1 MFDFDEKTIDE
12 IPVVVLDTETTGLH
26 TSLGHRV
33 VEIGAVRLENGKQV
47 GEFQTMLNP
56 GRPIEPR
63 ASEITGIVNADL
75 VDAPEFSAVADDLN
89 TFLDGALLVAHN
101 ATFDADFMGN
111 EFNLIGRSL
120 ENPWLCTLR
129 LARNYFHFGRNGL
142 GHIAAKLNIPMAR
155 AHRALNDVIVTAEV
169 FRRMSRE
176 LVAKQ
181 KFKTVGDLLYA
192 QKGAIYS
199 PSRENVQLPP
209 LLADALSAQKDVK
222 IRYVS
227 QVGTINSRRI
237 TPRYATQNGGV
248 TYLIAFCHLRQEQR
262 TFRLDRI
269 MGAEPVGKN

>member
-26 TSLGHRV
+26 TTLGHRV
-33 VEIGAVRLENGKQV
+33 VEIGAVRLEKGKQV

-63 ASEITGIVNADL
+63 ASEITGITNAEL
-75 VDAPEFSAVADDLN
+75 ADAPKFSDVVDEVSR
-89 TFLDGALLVAHN
+89 FLDGALLVAHN
-101 ATFDADFMGN
+101 ATFDADFMGS
-111 EFNLIGRSL
+111 EYNLIGRSL

-129 LARNYFHFGRNGL
+129 LARSYFHFGRNGL
-142 GHIAAKLNIPMAR
+142 GHIAARLKIPMTR

-169 FRRMSRE
+169 FRRMNRE
-176 LVAKQ
+176 LVEKQ

-199 PSRENVQLPP
+199 PMRDDVLLPP
-209 LLADALSAQKDVK
+209 LLADALSAQRDVK

-227 QVGTINSRRI
+227 QVGTINSRRV
-237 TPRYATQNGGV
+237 TPRYATQNGGT
-248 TYLIAFCHLRQEQR
+248 TYLIAYCHLRNEQR

-269 MGAEPVGKN
+269 MGAELV